1 MRKIRLS
8 IDNSQSL
15 QYRKKKIHLTRKR
28 TDKKKQTTQNPL
40 LNEST
45 RVDLSTKFFISLN
58 SEIKFAF

>member
-28 TDKKKQTTQNPL
+28 TDKKQTTQNPL